1 MRVVDDFRAIAPRL
15 ERPAIAIGNF
25 DGVHRGHAALFA
37 TARAAAAGGQV
48 CALTFE
54 PHPVQVLAPH
64 AAPARITTSTRKLEL
79 LAAAGVDVAV
89 VVPFTAAFAHHSA
102 DEFTADILAGA
113 LGARHVV
120 VGGDFTYGRGR
131 AGTTATLRAAGE
143 GLGFA
148 THVVAAVTDGER
160 AVSSTRIRAA
170 LTAGDVAT
178 ARDLLG
184 HGYDVDGVVVRG
196 AGRGKG
202 LGIPTA
208 NVAPTGPILARPGIY
223 ACTLA
228 VRAPGAPTW
237 PAVASLG
244 TNPTFVADGALVL
257 EVHVLDLDA
266 DLYDQP
272 VRVEF
277 VARLRDEA
285 RYDTVAA
292 LLAQIDADLR
302 AARAIL
308 AAAPA
313 RVGT

>member
-160 AVSSTRIRAA
+160 AVRPSSPTAPWSSRSTSSTSTPICTTSRCASSSSPACATRPATTPWPRSWRRSTPTSAPRARSWRRRRRA
-170 LTAGDVAT
+170 S
-178 ARDLLG
+178 ARE
-184 HGYDVDGVVVRG
+184 
-196 AGRGKG
+196 
-202 LGIPTA
+202 I
-208 NVAPTGPILARPGIY
+208 
-223 ACTLA
+223 
-228 VRAPGAPTW
+228 
-237 PAVASLG
+237 
-244 TNPTFVADGALVL
+244 
-257 EVHVLDLDA
+257 
-266 DLYDQP
+266 
-272 VRVEF
+272 
-277 VARLRDEA
+277 
-285 RYDTVAA
+285 
-292 LLAQIDADLR
+292 
-302 AARAIL
+302 
-308 AAAPA
+308 AAPA
-313 RVGT
+313 AAFCYVSGNPRSTP